1 MRVYIPFDDGS
12 SVSFDGKS
20 FTVHR
25 RPVDIDAD
33 LRSPAGCKAEEAW
46 GRDWEALVRALE
58 SAWLRQRDARRR
70 EGAKQIY
77 SDYSNALK
85 PRPPDED
92 EG

>member
-12 SVSFDGKS
+12 SVSFDGTG

-33 LRSPAGCKAEEAW
+33 LSGPTGSKAEEAW
-46 GRDWEALVRALE
+46 ARDWEALVRALE

-70 EGAKQIY
+70 ESTRRTY
-77 SDYSNALK
+77 NDLK
-85 PRPPDED
+85 PPDGETT
-92 EG
+92 